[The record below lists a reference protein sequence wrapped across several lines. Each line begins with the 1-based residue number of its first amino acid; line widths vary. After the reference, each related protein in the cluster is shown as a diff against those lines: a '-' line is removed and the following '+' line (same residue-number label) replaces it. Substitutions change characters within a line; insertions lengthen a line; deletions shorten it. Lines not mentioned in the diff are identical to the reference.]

1 MNPSFSKWLDT
12 EIAQRG
18 WSQSEAAR
26 RGAISSQMVNAVIN
40 GQANPGIEFCR
51 GIAKALEI
59 PLEEVFRFAGILPT
73 KPTRTTDRKP
83 TYHVANNLDERLAV
97 AFGRLKVT
105 DQELVVFIAER
116 LAGLVE
122 GRIIGGEGE

>member
-51 GIAKALEI
+51 GIAKALGI

-73 KPTRTTDRKP
+73 KPVRTADHRP
-83 TYHVANNLDERLAV
+83 VYHVGNNLDERLAK
-97 AFGRLKVT
+97 AFGRLGVA
-105 DQELVVFIAER
+105 DQERLVDLAER
-116 LAGLVE
+116 LAGVVA
-122 GRIIGGEGE
+122 GRIIGDEGE